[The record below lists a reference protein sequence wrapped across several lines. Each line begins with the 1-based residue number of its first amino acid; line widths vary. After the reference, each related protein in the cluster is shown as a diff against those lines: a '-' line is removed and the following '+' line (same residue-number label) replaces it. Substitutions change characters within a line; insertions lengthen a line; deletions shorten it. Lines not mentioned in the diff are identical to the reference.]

1 MIWIIRLYLLIMIVI
16 YGVIG
21 LWAILDPI
29 IIAHDLDYPSLLNI
43 VGLAVTAP
51 IGYSEFAGI
60 YGGLNLCIGFM
71 CVIGIFKEN
80 IATFS
85 IKFITFLVGSI
96 ALGRVLFSMMPSTPS
111 FYNVYFIF
119 EVCTF
124 LVGIFLLYQQ
134 RQLN

>member
-1 MIWIIRLYLLIMIVI
+1 MIWVIRLYLLIMIVI

-29 IIAHDLDYPSLLNI
+29 IIAQDLGYPSLLNI

-60 YGGLNLCIGFM
+60 YGGLNLCIALM
-71 CVIGIFKEN
+71 CVVGIFKEN

-96 ALGRVLFSMMPSTPS
+96 AIGRVLFSMMPATPS
-111 FYNVYFIF
+111 FYNEYFVF
-119 EVCTF
+119 EVCAF
-124 LVGIFLLYQQ
+124 LVGIFILYQQ
-134 RQLN
+134 KKLD

>member
-1 MIWIIRLYLLIMIVI
+1 MVVI

-29 IIAHDLDYPSLLNI
+29 IIAQELDYPSLLNI

-71 CVIGIFKEN
+71 CVVGIFKEN
-80 IATFS
+80 IAIFS
-85 IKFITFLVGSI
+85 IKFITGSASLGSI
-96 ALGRVLFSMMPSTPS
+96 THAVLLDSS
-111 FYNVYFIF
+111 I
-119 EVCTF
+119 
-124 LVGIFLLYQQ
+124 IK
-134 RQLN
+134 